1 MWWRA
6 GRIRAARADAC
17 PVRAR
22 SLSVR
27 ALGLRIVSVLA
38 GAGVGLG
45 ASSTAHAAGPLGSNG
60 APITTSAYSIDLYQ
74 GAVSAGNR
82 VMGLGGAYVAL
93 AEDVDGDLQNPAA
106 PAVRPFFSIDHFD
119 YWLGLGLTFPASLS
133 KIDFFNS

>member
-1 MWWRA
+1 M
-6 GRIRAARADAC
+6 
-17 PVRAR
+17 RAR

-27 ALGLRIVSVLA
+27 ALGLRSVSVLA
-38 GAGVGLG
+38 GAGVV
-45 ASSTAHAAGPLGSNG
+45 SSAHAAGPLGSNG

-119 YWLGLGLTFPASLS
+119 YWLGLGLTFVGGFLYFGAWLARIAEGNWHQCWP
-133 KIDFFNS
+133 DPQFRG